1 MVTITFSRVAAALL
15 ELQRLTLATIQLGH
29 PITQEQM
36 DAITGVQEMLD
47 DWSDER
53 YFHSGEDLTN
63 G

>member
-36 DAITGVQEMLD
+36 DAITGVQE
-47 DWSDER
+47 R